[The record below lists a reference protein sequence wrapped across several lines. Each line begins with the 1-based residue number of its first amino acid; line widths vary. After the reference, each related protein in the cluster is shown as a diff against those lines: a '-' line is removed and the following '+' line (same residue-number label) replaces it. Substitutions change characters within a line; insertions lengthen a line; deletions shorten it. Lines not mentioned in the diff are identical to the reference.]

1 MKKNPWVVAM
11 FVILTGV
18 TFAMGQFKVPPTM
31 TAVMEDMGVGL
42 TMGGLLMSVVAIT
55 AIVCALFGGILTVKF
70 RPKKLGMFAL
80 GCTFLG
86 NLVGFFAKGIE
97 LLLVGRL
104 LEGVGFGLI
113 TVLAPTI
120 IAEWFPG
127 EKRGRPMALWTMWAP
142 CGILIIFNVSN
153 IIMEYFT
160 WRGVWAFT
168 TILFAVMLV
177 LFKIFVD
184 DPEDAGMGKASV
196 SLSKEW
202 RAISLEIK
210 SPEIWMLTLV
220 FTIFGLGCA
229 AYSTF
234 APTFCVEHL
243 GMDLAAANIKTSLMT
258 FGMVAGV
265 FFMTA
270 ILSYIKNLNRLLVIV
285 TVITGIF
292 FSLSFCLNAEWQVI
306 PFVLVN
312 GIVLQMIPPVVFA
325 VAPDAARSP
334 QTLGVA
340 LGIATAGDHLGAFV
354 GTVVLGAIVERY
366 GGNWLAAVPA
376 MILFSLIGII
386 GAVNFWYL
394 MKRRRKNIRTTAALA
409 QPFAH

>member
-1 MKKNPWVVAM
+1 MKKNPWVVTT

-18 TFAMGQFKVPPTM
+18 TFAPT
-31 TAVMEDMGVGL
+31 V
-42 TMGGLLMSVVAIT
+42 
-55 AIVCALFGGILTVKF
+55 
-70 RPKKLGMFAL
+70 
-80 GCTFLG
+80 
-86 NLVGFFAKGIE
+86 
-97 LLLVGRL
+97 
-104 LEGVGFGLI
+104 
-113 TVLAPTI
+113 
-120 IAEWFPG
+120 
-127 EKRGRPMALWTMWAP
+127 
-142 CGILIIFNVSN
+142 
-153 IIMEYFT
+153 
-160 WRGVWAFT
+160 
-168 TILFAVMLV
+168 
-177 LFKIFVD
+177 
-184 DPEDAGMGKASV
+184 
-196 SLSKEW
+196 
-202 RAISLEIK
+202 
-210 SPEIWMLTLV
+210 
-220 FTIFGLGCA
+220 
-229 AYSTF
+229 
-234 APTFCVEHL
+234 CVEHL
-243 GMDLAAANIKTSLMT
+243 GMDLAAANIKTSLKT

-285 TVITGIF
+285 TVITGII

-386 GAVNFWYL
+386 GAVSFWYL